1 MKLKPKKRRLN
12 GLSAAEREES
22 YQLYDH
28 MMSDKITMREL
39 VRLSFLRGLTTAENY
54 AWFLEIEKEYP
65 EDVE

>member
-1 MKLKPKKRRLN
+1 MKLKPKKRRRN

-22 YQLYDH
+22 YQLYDR